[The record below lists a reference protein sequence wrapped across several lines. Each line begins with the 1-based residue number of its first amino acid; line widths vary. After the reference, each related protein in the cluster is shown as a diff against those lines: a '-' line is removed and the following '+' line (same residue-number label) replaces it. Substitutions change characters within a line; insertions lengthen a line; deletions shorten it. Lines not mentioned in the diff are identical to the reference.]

1 MTSSR
6 TVILPTVTRSISY
19 EIAKALLTSPN
30 AHHALPSALSLS
42 SSNTSLSEANSR
54 LNAKET
60 VKTSRDGVNVLTYQ
74 SHIHYDG
81 GISLR
86 APLTPHL
93 RHQPLD
99 AHITTSH
106 LIPLLPLAGLLHL
119 TFVATGDLTGMRV
132 LFETAVY
139 RCSKTA
145 LSMLHAQLPPK
156 AARRRH
162 QSISSV
168 NSGFCVTGLGNHDE
182 EAM

>member
-1 MTSSR
+1 MPFPAPCPSPAA
-6 TVILPTVTRSISY
+6 IHPFPKL
-19 EIAKALLTSPN
+19 IADC
-30 AHHALPSALSLS
+30 PSAV
-42 SSNTSLSEANSR
+42 NTIKVLLIDVKSDEFTR
-54 LNAKET
+54 NAKET
-60 VKTSRDGVNVLTYQ
+60 VKTSRDGVN

>member
-6 TVILPTVTRSISY
+6 TVILPTVSRGISY
-19 EIAKALLTSPN
+19 ETAKALLPSPN
-30 AHHALPSALSLS
+30 AHHALLSALSLS
-42 SSNTSLSEANSR
+42 SSNKSLSEANSR

-60 VKTSRDGVNVLTYQ
+60 VKTSRDGDNVLIYITTAE
-74 SHIHYDG
+74 SR
-81 GISLR
+81 S
-86 APLTPHL
+86 APPLTPHL

-99 AHITTSH
+99 AHITTFH

-119 TFVATGDLTGMRV
+119 TFVATGDLTGKRV

-145 LSMLHAQLPPK
+145 RSTLHAQLPPK

-162 QSISSV
+162 QSVSSV
-168 NSGFCVTGLGNHDE
+168 NSGFCVTELGNHDE